1 MEFALNLNKIEYCL
15 IVPWLAFAQNCQLH
29 GYGQY
34 GMHGNIINVPT
45 NLNLIQNACHEC
57 DMMIHQSL
65 FFWKENWNTSIDVSS
80 YVCPNIVI
88 KVLWKI
94 HQTPLYTNAK
104 VSIQQTWRGLVKLVN
119 ATKPSELEKNNFEN
133 EFNVDNFDMFEEIA
147 NFFWIDT
154 MVQNILDIAQKN

>member
-1 MEFALNLNKIEYCL
+1 ML
-15 IVPWLAFAQNCQLH
+15 V
-29 GYGQY
+29 
-34 GMHGNIINVPT
+34 T
-45 NLNLIQNACHEC
+45 N

-88 KVLWKI
+88 KVLWKN

-104 VSIQQTWRGLVKLVN
+104 VSIQQTWQGLVKLVN
-119 ATKPSELEKNNFEN
+119 AIKPSELDKNNFEN